1 MQWKALF
8 AEYAEFPT
16 TLFSASGESQCF
28 PVSFILSIIIII
40 IIIIII
46 VIIVMIIIIIIIDA
60 PINWFC
66 S

>member
-40 IIIIII
+40 IIIII

-60 PINWFC
+60 PINNWFC